1 MVLRVATGFAAR
13 FLAKSTLFRNPISRL
28 VMEAFGSI
36 PIYRAHE
43 SGARS
48 GDASRNDASFARC
61 RAELAAGGAMAL
73 FPEGVSH
80 SDPQLRPLKTG
91 AARIAL
97 STEAEHDG
105 RLGVTLVPVGL
116 YYERKALFR
125 SSVLLVVGEPIDVAP
140 LLADYRRDERQTVE
154 ALTETIDARLD
165 EVVLQAESRDLLA
178 GIARVARWTSDEGSQ
193 DLAAQHQRARE
204 MADAYARLRAR
215 DPARVES
222 DRRRGPRLRARAAPD
237 GRPRSVGAGARAAA
251 AGRAGGGVREVDRR
265 RAAGRDRRGDGLGS
279 VPAGGRGR
287 QARDARRGRARHREA
302 VRGRRPSWP
311 SRGGW
316 KRPPPASPG
325 ARAGP
330 RRRSSPASRP
340 DTSRSA
346 SRSCGAKR
354 PKRGGWSCCARF
366 TTRRRSG
373 WPSAAARSPTRSPAA
388 CATPTPRTK
397 PTRIEMSRSILLIS
411 RQAERQGDIGFRRGT
426 AVARCPSIRGMSMNG
441 TARCWL
447 AGPRRGCPVLLLAAS
462 GGCSSKPF
470 QPMTGTGTGGSI
482 SFDGGQDRVTPSTDV
497 AFDST
502 VDPPTFDAMPDL
514 PTDLPT

>member
-43 SGARS
+43 SGARG

-125 SSVLLVVGEPIDVAP
+125 SSVLLVVGEPIAVAP

-222 DRRRGPRLRARAAPD
+222 DRRRGPRLHARAAPD

-265 RAAGRDRRGDGLGS
+265 RAAGRNRRGDGLDS

-302 VRGRRPSWP
+302 VRGRRVPGRRVGAGGD
-311 SRGGW
+311 RGRLRVG
-316 KRPPPASPG
+316 RG
-325 ARAGP
+325 LGRAEFLTGVATGYVALRFEELRREAAEAWRLVVLRAFHHQTTQRLAE
-330 RRRSSPASRP
+330 RRRALA
-340 DTSRSA
+340 D
-346 SRSCGAKR
+346 
-354 PKRGGWSCCARF
+354 
-366 TTRRRSG
+366 
-373 WPSAAARSPTRSPAA
+373 
-388 CATPTPRTK
+388 
-397 PTRIEMSRSILLIS
+397 
-411 RQAERQGDIGFRRGT
+411 
-426 AVARCPSIRGMSMNG
+426 AVASGLRD
-441 TARCWL
+441 AD
-447 AGPRRGCPVLLLAAS
+447 AADEAH
-462 GGCSSKPF
+462 P
-470 QPMTGTGTGGSI
+470 
-482 SFDGGQDRVTPSTDV
+482 DRDV
-497 AFDST
+497 A
-502 VDPPTFDAMPDL
+502 VRPA
-514 PTDLPT
+514 

>member
-1 MVLRVATGFAAR
+1 MVLRVATGFDAR

-48 GDASRNDASFARC
+48 GDATRNDASFARC

-97 STEAEHDG
+97 STEAEHGG

-178 GIARVARWTSDEGSQ
+178 GIARVARWTSDEGSH
-193 DLAAQHQRARE
+193 DLAAQHQRARDL
-204 MADAYARLRAR
+204 ADAYARLRAR

-222 DRRRGPRLRARAAPD
+222 IAAEVRAYTRVLRQMGVRDPWALELAPLRPGALAAAFAKLIVAAPLAAIGAVMGWIPYRLAGEVAKRITRDEDVLGTAKLFAGVAFLAAAWGLEATAAGFAWGAGWAAPTFLIGVATGYVALRFEELRREAAEAWRLVVLRAFHHQTTQRLA
-237 GRPRSVGAGARAAA
+237 
-251 AGRAGGGVREVDRR
+251 ERR
-265 RAAGRDRRGDGLGS
+265 RALADAVASGL
-279 VPAGGRGR
+279 
-287 QARDARRGRARHREA
+287 RDA
-302 VRGRRPSWP
+302 
-311 SRGGW
+311 
-316 KRPPPASPG
+316 
-325 ARAGP
+325 
-330 RRRSSPASRP
+330 
-340 DTSRSA
+340 D
-346 SRSCGAKR
+346 
-354 PKRGGWSCCARF
+354 
-366 TTRRRSG
+366 
-373 WPSAAARSPTRSPAA
+373 AA
-388 CATPTPRTK
+388 
-397 PTRIEMSRSILLIS
+397 
-411 RQAERQGDIGFRRGT
+411 
-426 AVARCPSIRGMSMNG
+426 
-441 TARCWL
+441 
-447 AGPRRGCPVLLLAAS
+447 
-462 GGCSSKPF
+462 
-470 QPMTGTGTGGSI
+470 PM
-482 SFDGGQDRVTPSTDV
+482 
-497 AFDST
+497 
-502 VDPPTFDAMPDL
+502 
-514 PTDLPT
+514 